1 MLKDYTGEK
10 THPKYKHILL
20 QIMPCLILNAKEIIT
35 MHDHFLHL
43 SNIFK
48 DVFFCLF
55 VFTYIKEALFSC
67 FYPIILAL
75 YIFFIYLM
83 MHSTYSYYYISS
95 YFDIRNYIFVCVRT

>member
-55 VFTYIKEALFSC
+55 VFTYIKEALFSSNHTGTV
-67 FYPIILAL
+67 
-75 YIFFIYLM
+75 YIFYLFNDAFNIQLLL
-83 MHSTYSYYYISS
+83 Y
-95 YFDIRNYIFVCVRT
+95 